1 LDGWTSRFQD
11 CFVCITAHWISQ
23 TWEYKEIVLGFEHI
37 LGSHT
42 GEALKD
48 IFVEVMER
56 YGLQRKILAITT
68 DNASNVK
75 KMMSLLQGHTKNNPD
90 EW

>member
-1 LDGWTSRFQD
+1 MDGWTSRFQD
-11 CFVCITAHWISQ
+11 SFVGITAHWISE
-23 TWEYKEIVLGFEHI
+23 TWEYKEVLLGFEH
-37 LGSHT
+37 LTGSHT

-48 IFVEVMER
+48 CFVQVMER

-68 DNASNVK
+68 DNASNVTS
-75 KMMSLLQGHTKNNPD
+75 MMQCLETHTLNNPQ